1 MRKKVCIFQKIIHQ
15 MKKSLSVFLILSSIF
30 CYAQKSPVKFGDI
43 PMEDL
48 RMKIYPLDSS
58 AEAVVLVDYGKAYIQ
73 SRGDG
78 YVLTHERHKRIKIL
92 KKEGLS
98 WADFSVNL
106 FHSGSTEETISKL
119 KAVTYNL
126 ENGAISETPIGKE
139 SVFKEKFNRTINKMK
154 FTLPGAKE
162 GSVLEVSYIINSE
175 FFTSF
180 PNWKFQST
188 IPTRLSEYWAIIPE
202 DLHYQRYMQGYVTT
216 NYEVSN
222 QMTAGIN
229 SSAHHWISKDIPAF
243 KTEPFMT
250 GEDDYI
256 SRINF
261 ALASYK
267 VGGIEKEYM
276 GSWEKLSSNLM
287 ESDNFGRVID
297 KSNFLKSKVEEL
309 VAGLTD
315 PLEKIKV
322 IHAYVRDNIEWD
334 GEKDFTAGDMKKILE
349 KKKGTSGDINLLLA
363 SMIDKAGLVADML
376 LISTRDH
383 GFVRKQ
389 YPMERQFNY
398 VLCLVRL
405 NDKNV
410 LLDATEKNLPYTVL
424 PERCLN
430 GEGLVI
436 SKLSKGWMEVT
447 SKAKAKTI
455 VSGEFIL
462 NESGELN
469 GKLTYSRDGYDA
481 FDMREKYKAKGEE
494 TYLKDFAG
502 SKTWNIQKTEF
513 SDIKELEKSVKEI
526 HAVNI
531 AEHASTAGEL
541 IYLNPFITSQISE
554 NPFKS
559 DTRIYPVDF
568 GSSVEK
574 MYICKI
580 TMPQGYVIDELPPP
594 KVIALPEK
602 AGRYS
607 YSLTQQG
614 NFINV
619 VSSLQINKSLFVQ
632 SEYPYLKE
640 MYNQVIAKQAEQ
652 IVLKKK

>member
-1 MRKKVCIFQKIIHQ
+1 MKIV
-15 MKKSLSVFLILSSIF
+15 VFVLTLLLF
-30 CYAQKSPVKFGDI
+30 FVLPTEAQKSPVKFGDI

-48 RMKIYPLDSS
+48 KMKVYPLDSS
-58 AEAVVLVDYGKAYIQ
+58 AEAVVLVDFGKAFIQ
-73 SRGDG
+73 SRIESF
-78 YVLTHERHKRIKIL
+78 VLTYECHRRIKIL
-92 KKEGLS
+92 KKGGLS
-98 WADFSVNL
+98 WADFSISL
-106 FHSGSTEETISKL
+106 HQSGSAEETVSKL

-139 SVFKEKFNRTINKMK
+139 SIFKEKFNRNTNKMK
-154 FTLPGAKE
+154 FTLPNVKE
-162 GSVLEVSYIINSE
+162 GSIIEVSYIINSE
-175 FFTSF
+175 FYIYF

-188 IPTRLSEYWAIIPE
+188 IPTRLSEYWAMMPE
-202 DLHYQRYMQGYVTT
+202 DLRYERYMQGYVTT
-216 NYEVSN
+216 NYEVNN

-229 SSAHHWISKDIPAF
+229 TVAHHWVSKNVPAF
-243 KTEPFMT
+243 KAEPFMT
-250 GEDDYI
+250 GTDDYV

-267 VGGIEKEYM
+267 QGGIEKEYM

-309 VAGLTD
+309 TKGLTE

-322 IHAYVRDNIEWD
+322 IHSYVRDNMEWD
-334 GEKDFTAGDMKKILE
+334 GDKDYAAGDMKKILE
-349 KKKGTSGDINLLLA
+349 KKKGSSGDINLLLA
-363 SMIDKAGLVADML
+363 SMLDKAGLTVDML

-455 VSGEFIL
+455 ISGDFVLDE
-462 NESGELN
+462 NAELK
-469 GKLTYSRDGYDA
+469 GKLTYTHDGYDA
-481 FDMREKYKAKGEE
+481 FEMRENYKTNGEE
-494 TYLKDFAG
+494 AYVKDFKAG
-502 SKTWNIQKTEF
+502 KTWNIDKAEF
-513 SDIKELEKSVKEI
+513 SDIKELDKTPKEI
-526 HAVNI
+526 YALTI
-531 AEHASTAGEL
+531 AEHASAAGNT
-541 IYLNPFITSQISE
+541 IYLNPLITSQIGE
-554 NPFKS
+554 NPFKY
-559 DTRIYPVDF
+559 DTRVYPVDF
-568 GSSVEK
+568 GTAQESI
-574 MYICKI
+574 YLCKI
-580 TMPQGYVIDELPPP
+580 TLPAGYTIDELPQP
-594 KVIALPEK
+594 KVIALPAN
-602 AGRYS
+602 AGRYT
-607 YSLTQQG
+607 YSITQKD
-614 NFINV
+614 NVINV
-619 VSSLQINKSLFVQ
+619 VSNFQINKSLFIQ
-632 SEYPYLKE
+632 TEYPYLKE